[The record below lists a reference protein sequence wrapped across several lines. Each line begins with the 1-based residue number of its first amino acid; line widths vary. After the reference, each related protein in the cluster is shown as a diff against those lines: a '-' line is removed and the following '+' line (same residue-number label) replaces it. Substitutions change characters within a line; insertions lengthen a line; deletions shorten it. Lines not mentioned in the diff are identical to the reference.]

1 MELVKG
7 QIKEAN
13 GLRRFLLRGFEKVHG
28 MAWLDEMC

>member
-13 GLRRFLLRGFEKVHG
+13 GLRRFLLRRLEKVHG
-28 MAWLDEMC
+28 MAWLDEMR